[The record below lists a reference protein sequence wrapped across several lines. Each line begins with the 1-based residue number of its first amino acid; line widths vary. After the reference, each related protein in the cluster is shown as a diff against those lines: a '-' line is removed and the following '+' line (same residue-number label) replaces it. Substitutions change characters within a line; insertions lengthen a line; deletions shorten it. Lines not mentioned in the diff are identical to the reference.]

1 MKLTSLVYPRVMTT
15 LVLLQHLKI
24 GFPGG
29 SVAKNLPAKKEMGVR
44 SLRWEDPLE
53 QEMATHY
60 RGDWQ
65 ATAHRVSK
73 DMTERLNNNKR

>member
-1 MKLTSLVYPRVMTT
+1 MKLISLVYPRVMTT

-29 SVAKNLPAKKEMGVR
+29 SVAKNLPAKKEMGVQ

-53 QEMATHY
+53 QEMAGNGNSLQ
-60 RGDWQ
+60 R
-65 ATAHRVSK
+65 
-73 DMTERLNNNKR
+73 RLAGYSP